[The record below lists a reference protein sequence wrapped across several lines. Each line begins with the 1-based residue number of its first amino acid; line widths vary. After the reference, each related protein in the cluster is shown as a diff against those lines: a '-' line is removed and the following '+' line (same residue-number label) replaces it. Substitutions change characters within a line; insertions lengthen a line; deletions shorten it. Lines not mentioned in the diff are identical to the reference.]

1 MRWATRVVSTSSHRW
16 VSLFE
21 VVTVGLPFCAFKLL
35 TGLALVTGQPQ
46 TGQPQFVERLGTGL
60 LLLGGCDLLL
70 NAINLLSLLVRAERK
85 VPICAFDAIAQRTG
99 ARPQDLGIAL
109 DVFVSFVIVAVVI
122 GAGLLK
128 RFSAEELLA
137 WNVSVILNVLGA
149 GVSRLLSSL
158 RARA

>member
-1 MRWATRVVSTSSHRW
+1 MRRRWATRVVSTSSPRW

-21 VVTVGLPFCAFKLL
+21 VITVGLPFCAFKLL
-35 TGLALVTGQPQ
+35 TGLALYPTLPALAIALLV
-46 TGQPQFVERLGTGL
+46 LGS
-60 LLLGGCDLLL
+60 CDLLFNL
-70 NAINLLSLLVRAERK
+70 GNLLSLLVRGERK
-85 VPICAFDAIAQRTG
+85 VSICTFDAIAQRAG

-158 RARA
+158 RTRA